1 MWLERLKVTSSAM
14 VVALWLCFSFT
25 IVLAVAEA
33 PDIFLSDRVS
43 PYEEGQH
50 GSGRS
55 RRDIAQCQHWS
66 WGNRTYEEYQMD
78 LVVPESTVLK
88 YNLLRFADTVKSQL
102 ENPLSVHRTRYLLG
116 SIAFVENP
124 YYTMSILEPYDPGG
138 CKMNYFSASR
148 STVTTTSSRREYGC
162 KLALNAGYFS
172 VTTGQCLGNV
182 VSDGRIVQSTSEQNA
197 NFGIRQDGT
206 IVVGY
211 ISEEEVLGG
220 NYRQLIS
227 GVLWL
232 VRNGTNHV
240 NESMGLECA
249 SHQNTGKMSSFVE
262 VLSARTAIGHD
273 SEGRIIVA
281 YVSNM
286 HGCTILLLL

>member
-1 MWLERLKVTSSAM
+1 MEIVLFCL
-14 VVALWLCFSFT
+14 SFT
-25 IVLAVAEA
+25 VAVAVAEA
-33 PDIFLSDRVS
+33 PGIFPSDRVS

-55 RRDIAQCQHWS
+55 RRDVAQCQHVSWS
-66 WGNRTYEEYQMD
+66 NRTYEEYQMD

-88 YNLLRFADTVKSQL
+88 YNFLRFSDTVRSQL

-116 SIAFVENP
+116 SIVFVENP
-124 YYTMSILEPYDPGG
+124 YLTMSVLEPDEPGG

-148 STVTTTSSRREYGC
+148 STVTATSSRREYGC

-172 VTTGQCLGNV
+172 VNSGQCFGNI
-182 VSDGRIVQSTSEQNA
+182 VSDGRIVQSTSDQNA

-211 ISEEEVLGG
+211 IPEEEVLDGS
-220 NYRQLIS
+220 YRQLIS

-232 VRNGTNHV
+232 VRNGSNHV

-249 SHQNTGKMSSFVE
+249 AHQDTGKMSTFVE

-273 SEGRIIVA
+273 TEGRIVVA
-281 YVSNM
+281 YVSNV
-286 HGCTILLLL
+286 